1 MMPVSILVVD
11 DEETIRDTLRR
22 CLEEEGYRVATAASG
37 EDAVARLRDR
47 PYDVVIADII
57 LPGMSGLD
65 LLATVR
71 SLAPEPAV
79 VLITAYATVDSA
91 VEALRNGAADYVRKP
106 FKLDD
111 LKFRVARLAARAAPA
126 PDARSAAGEALKRLI
141 GDSAPMKALREQ
153 ILALAETPSRALI
166 TGESGTGKD
175 LVARAIHEESPRRG
189 HRFIAVNCGA
199 IPEPLFESH
208 LFGHVRG
215 AFTGAVQERRG
226 LFAAAD
232 QGTLFLDEVGELSRP
247 LQVKLLRAIEEH
259 EVWAVGAT
267 TPVAVD
273 LRIIASTN
281 RTLDDEVTA
290 GRFRADLFYR
300 LKVLHVALPP
310 LRDRPEDIPA
320 LVEHFIGRFNARL
333 RTKVDGLT
341 DAALQV
347 LVRHEWKGNV
357 RELEHV
363 IESAMVLRKR
373 GTITV
378 DHLPGDLTAS
388 ADPRASWEGLKDAVR
403 RFEREHVLRTLAR
416 TNFDKREVA
425 RVLGV
430 SLTSVY
436 RKLEEAAPAVPG
448 DWPSVAKSENPPQ
461 I

>member
-1 MMPVSILVVD
+1 MPASILVVD

-22 CLEEEGYRVATAASG
+22 CLGGEGYRVATAASG
-37 EDAVARLRDR
+37 EEALSRLRDH
-47 PYDVVIADII
+47 PYDLVIADII

-71 SLAPEPAV
+71 SLTQTPAV
-79 VLITAYATVDSA
+79 ILITAYANVDSA

-111 LKFRVARLAARAAPA
+111 LKFRVAHRAARTAPERDA
-126 PDARSAAGEALKRLI
+126 PRPGGGGLKRLI
-141 GDSAPMKALREQ
+141 GDSTPMKALREQ
-153 ILALAETPSRALI
+153 ILALAETPSHAFI

-232 QGTLFLDEVGELSRP
+232 RGTLFLDEVGELP
-247 LQVKLLRAIEEH
+247 PALQVKLLRAIEEH

-281 RTLDDEVTA
+281 RTLDAEVTA
-290 GRFRADLFYR
+290 GRFRTDLFYR
-300 LKVLHVALPP
+300 LKVVHVALPP

-320 LVEHFIGRFNARL
+320 LVEHFIGRFNAQL
-333 RTKVDGLT
+333 RTNVDGLT
-341 DAALQV
+341 DVALQV

-378 DHLPGDLTAS
+378 DHLPGDLIAS
-388 ADPRASWEGLKDAVR
+388 AGPHPSGEGLKDAVR
-403 RFEREHVLRTLAR
+403 RFERQHVLRTLAR
-416 TNFDKREVA
+416 TNFDKRQAA

-436 RKLEEAAPAVPG
+436 RKLEEAAPTVPG
-448 DWPSVAKSENPPQ
+448 DWPPVANSENPSQ